1 MDFELFSTQEAFAVA
16 RTSPVVG
23 VDVDVAIPD
32 LDPILAVT
40 LAAVLVASISFAV
53 QITRWFA
60 AAAAAAAT
68 QVRVTETYA
77 QELTVSPSSS
87 VEHFNLLSTV
97 LTVVHFLER
106 TVSSCSSRKPR
117 TPCQVRSVV
126 RGHVN

>member
-53 QITRWFA
+53 QITRWC
-60 AAAAAAAT
+60 AAAAAAT

-97 LTVVHFLER
+97 STVVHFLER